1 MAMEVVC
8 GNCQGRLLVEQ
19 SGVVVACP
27 HCGAHLQIGEP
38 PPPAVPAPPAPPST
52 GTQPQNSEL
61 PPGPSEPPTP
71 WFPPAVTPPTAPANA
86 PQPASFAAP
95 MIFAP
100 PSDHLPPSAS
110 DSGQLPEIILTP
122 PAKAESST
130 TDASSTSLEKE
141 TGVFTRPGSFE
152 PPAPLSDNDSWL
164 PKIDLAMPP
173 RTKPVDAPALPAV
186 AESSTLVMPVPAA
199 PNPQPVATPA
209 TDAAAAKRA
218 GQTDIWS
225 RSPIEESYSER
236 PTMVLPAATPAATPT
251 ASTGFE
257 GFAPAATDFESFAS
271 PTITP
276 TVRDAA
282 PALPTTQPSADAPAG
297 GPTIVTSDVHREA
310 VVPRYLFVIV
320 ASYASAITIA
330 FLYLWW
336 RGSVSTLD
344 LPDLVPAFKNN
355 KVGLSLIKETP
366 LPPAYRLKLG
376 ETRRYGNVQITPLK
390 VTKGPLEF
398 TYFNN
403 AAQTKPATNTPVLK
417 LWVKFENVSSDQTF
431 PALDEHLLFLRVHDR
446 ENATQDRT
454 NNYVCQQ
461 SERKRSGKR
470 VPVYAFPINGEWLL
484 KDQNLNTP
492 IGPQEEWE
500 TYVPTNDED
509 LSSLEGPLTW
519 RLHFRKGYNPKSFR
533 GVTTLV
539 EVEFDSKDIQAE
551 S

>member
-38 PPPAVPAPPAPPST
+38 SPAVAAPPST
-52 GTQPQNSEL
+52 SDQPPVPER
-61 PPGPSEPPTP
+61 PPGPPEPQTP
-71 WFPPAVTPPTAPANA
+71 WFPPQAAPPTAPQPMSIA
-86 PQPASFAAP
+86 PP

-100 PSDHLPPSAS
+100 PSDAEPQSAS

-122 PAKAESST
+122 PATPQPAST
-130 TDASSTSLEKE
+130 DVPPASLEKE
-141 TGVFTRPGSFE
+141 TGVFTRPGAFE
-152 PPAPLSDNDSWL
+152 PPAPLSETDSWL
-164 PKIDLAMPP
+164 PQIDLAMPP
-173 RTKPVDAPALPAV
+173 RSKPAEAPVLPAV
-186 AESSTLVMPVPAA
+186 PESSTLVMPVPAA
-199 PNPQPVATPA
+199 AIPQPVPPPA
-209 TDAAAAKRA
+209 VDAAAAKRA
-218 GQTDIWS
+218 SQTDIWN
-225 RSPIEESYSER
+225 RSPVEESYSES
-236 PTMVLPAATPAATPT
+236 PTMVLPAATPAGTPN
-251 ASTGFE
+251 FE
-257 GFAPAATDFESFAS
+257 GFAPEANAFDSFAK
-271 PTITP
+271 P
-276 TVRDAA
+276 TV
-282 PALPTTQPSADAPAG
+282 TTTVADSKSATPMVEPRPMASSTS
-297 GPTIVTSDVHREA
+297 GPTIVTSDAHREA

-355 KVGLSLIKETP
+355 KVGLSLINETP

-376 ETRRYGNVQITPLK
+376 ETRRYGNIQITPLK
-390 VTKGPLEF
+390 VTRGPLEF
-398 TYFNN
+398 TYFSN
-403 AAQTKPATNTPVLK
+403 AAQTKPATSSPVLK

-431 PALDEHLLFLRVHDR
+431 PALDEYLLFQRVHDK

-461 SERKRSGKR
+461 TERKRSGKR

-484 KDQNLNTP
+484 KNQNLNTP
-492 IGPQEEWE
+492 LGPQDEWE

-539 EVEFDSKDIQAE
+539 EVEFDSKDIRAE